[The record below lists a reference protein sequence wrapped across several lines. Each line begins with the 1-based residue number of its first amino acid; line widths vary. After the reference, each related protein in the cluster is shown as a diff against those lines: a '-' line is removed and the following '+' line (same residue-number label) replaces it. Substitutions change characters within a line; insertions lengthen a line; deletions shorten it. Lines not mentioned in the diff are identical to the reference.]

1 MTNKTYK
8 VGGCQS
14 GNIGFT
20 LVELL
25 AVIAIIAILAALAFP
40 HIKNARETANRSKCV
55 SNLRALGIALQ
66 SYGSESDGC
75 VPHLTSQQN
84 WMPLLAPYLIGG
96 APVGNDNPPFYG
108 FPLMQ
113 VTLCPSHDPKTDY
126 SVLNSWSHGD
136 YAANP
141 YAAVN
146 VVDTWWGSGYPNILR
161 FATQNSPSKVIAFMD
176 NNGPGATVLTP
187 GGITSLQGSP
197 ALWFKHAR
205 MILNAVFLD
214 GHVSSLSLSD
224 LPRPSADPNVAA
236 RTPPWGSAQ

>member
-25 AVIAIIAILAALAFP
+25 AVIAVIAILAALIFP
-40 HIKNARETANRSKCV
+40 SLKNARETAKRSKCV
-55 SNLRALGIALQ
+55 SNLRALGRALQ

-75 VPHLTSQQN
+75 VPRLTSQQN

-126 SVLNSWSHGD
+126 SVLNSWSHAD

-176 NNGPGATVLTP
+176 NNGPGATILTP

-214 GHVSSLSLSD
+214 GHVSSLSPSD
-224 LPRPSADPNVAA
+224 LPVPSGGAE
-236 RTPPWGSAQ
+236 RTPPWSSAQ